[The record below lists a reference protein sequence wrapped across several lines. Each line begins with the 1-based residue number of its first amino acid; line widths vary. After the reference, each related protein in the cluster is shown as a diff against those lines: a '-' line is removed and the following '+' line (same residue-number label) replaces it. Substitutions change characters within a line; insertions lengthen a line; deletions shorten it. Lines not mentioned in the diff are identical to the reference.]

1 MDFQDFLKL
10 VPQISLAALPGKEA
24 HALMA
29 HKERIAAFE
38 NIDFEKI
45 TPRNAAVL
53 VLLYPKNGQT
63 HLVLI
68 VRNLYE
74 GVHSGQISFPG
85 GKHEP
90 EDLDF
95 AQTALRET
103 HEEVGVNPETVTIIK
118 ELTSI
123 YIPPSNFMVYPF
135 LALSKTEISFV
146 PDATEVDT
154 IIELP
159 LAVFLDDKILV
170 DLKMTTSYA
179 HEIEVPAFAIQNQK
193 VWGATAMVLSELKMI
208 LKNGSVTTRC

>member
-10 VPQISLAALPGKEA
+10 VPQISMAHLPGEKA
-24 HALMA
+24 HQLMA
-29 HKERIAAFE
+29 HKERILAFE

-45 TPRNAAVL
+45 TPKNAGVL
-53 VLLYPKNGQT
+53 VLLYPKNDET

-90 EDLDF
+90 EDLNF
-95 AQTALRET
+95 AQTALREAY
-103 HEEVGVNPETVTIIK
+103 EEVGVNPQAVTIIK
-118 ELTSI
+118 DLSTI

-135 LALSKTEISFV
+135 LAISPNQITFDL
-146 PDATEVDT
+146 DAKEVDK

-159 LAVFLDDKILV
+159 LSVFLDDAILV
-170 DLKMTTSYA
+170 AIKITTSYA
-179 HEIEVPAFAIQNQK
+179 HAIEVPAFAIEDQK
-193 VWGATAMVLSELKMI
+193 VWGATAMILSELK
-208 LKNGSVTTRC
+208 LLLNAALNS

>member
-1 MDFQDFLKL
+1 MTKDGRSPRADIVNVFGAVDIPKVRSFRA
-10 VPQISLAALPGKEA
+10 ID
-24 HALMA
+24 
-29 HKERIAAFE
+29 KERIAAFE

-45 TPRNAAVL
+45 TPKNAAVL

-179 HEIEVPAFAIQNQK
+179 HEIEVPAFAIQNQN
-193 VWGATAMVLSELKMI
+193 VWGATAMVLSELKI
-208 LKNGSVTTRC
+208 LLKTV